1 MSLGSLLVGDTF
13 IGETQP
19 STSTRLPGYFVRN
32 AVALVPNWPQGEK
45 GARSED
51 VTFHWNQSAE
61 GCHVSLFRF
70 PTQARQSADEC
81 ANDGEYMWPLSGLGV
96 RLAPDGPDSNS
107 SSSPGS
113 SKLILLAAK
122 WGYVPNIAEVGRSAQ
137 TLALRFL
144 ILTLILSMQFEPL
157 ICVPPISLSPACVQV
172 NDLPPRLFD
181 FNFEIRGSVLV
192 VVDNPHDPPRQW
204 TYRVQVS
211 TFSLQFQHRSPSI
224 PKDRGLG
231 CSPTWARISL

>member
-32 AVALVPNWPQGEK
+32 AVALVPNWPQGDK

-96 RLAPDGPDSNS
+96 RLAPDGSDSDSNATS

-122 WGYVPNIAEVGRSAQ
+122 WGYVPNIAEVSWCA
-137 TLALRFL
+137 TNPRF
-144 ILTLILSMQFEPL
+144 IIPCLTFILSMQFQPL
-157 ICVPPISLSPACVQV
+157 ICVPTIPLSLLPHTGERPAAAAV
-172 NDLPPRLFD
+172 RLQLRD
-181 FNFEIRGSVLV
+181 
-192 VVDNPHDPPRQW
+192 
-204 TYRVQVS
+204 
-211 TFSLQFQHRSPSI
+211 
-224 PKDRGLG
+224 
-231 CSPTWARISL
+231 